1 MWSIFPIFVEIA
13 SRIHAKVCP
22 FSFDGVSPSFFFDEE
37 VLGIADGEGWFL
49 TAADDVSQLGIS
61 AAIGEW
67 VGEIDD
73 DEL

>member
-1 MWSIFPIFVEIA
+1 MWSIFPIVVEIA

-22 FSFDGVSPSFFFDEE
+22 FSFDRASPSFFFDEE
-37 VLGIADGEGWFL
+37 VLGVANGEGWFL
-49 TAADDVSQLGIS
+49 ATANDVSQLGVS
-61 AAIGEW
+61 AAIGKW